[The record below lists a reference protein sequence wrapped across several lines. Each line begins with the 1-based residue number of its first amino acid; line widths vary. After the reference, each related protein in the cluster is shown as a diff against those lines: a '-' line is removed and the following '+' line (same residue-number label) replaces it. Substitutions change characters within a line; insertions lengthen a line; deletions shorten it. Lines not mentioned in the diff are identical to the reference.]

1 MRLSAVVGLILLVSS
16 HAWAA
21 EGPADGVSAA
31 FEAGTGALGAIK
43 DAGGKPSGYAV
54 AERLPDG
61 GWLVEA
67 TYEVSGQSIRLPIK
81 FDSNFETKWV
91 PVLLYG
97 DALLAIIKSGALP
110 KVEGS
115 SWGQKARLPAFP
127 VIVTGK
133 RIITVF
139 GELPFEASPKVEPID
154 QLMKHTARWIDE
166 VLANDPGPA
175 SFDILGQGNLAWVD
189 MIRVVYSVSMAGLFE
204 LAFVGPGKTGL
215 ESLSGL
221 SPVVYGPLSESS
233 SLVTLGISSEN
244 DGLGFRVSIAGVIEA
259 PGPKSCAPAIT
270 FCASTREEF
279 QAGLGDVPAAKGA
292 RTVIAP
298 EFNVPFQTL
307 VEITSWPD
315 DVPVLSVVAP

>member
-1 MRLSAVVGLILLVSS
+1 MRLSFWVGLILLISNQ
-16 HAWAA
+16 AWAA
-21 EGPADGVSAA
+21 EGPDEGINTA
-31 FEAGTGALGAIK
+31 FQAGTGALGAIK

-54 AERLPDG
+54 AEHLPDG

-67 TYEVSGQSIRLPIK
+67 TYDVAGQSIRLPIK
-81 FDSNFETKWV
+81 FDSKFETKWT
-91 PVLLYG
+91 PVRLYG
-97 DALLAIIKSGALP
+97 DALLAIVKSGALP
-110 KVEGS
+110 KVDGTAWS
-115 SWGQKARLPAFP
+115 QKARLPAFP

-139 GELPFEASPKVEPID
+139 GEIPFESSPKVEPIY

-166 VLANDPGPA
+166 VLVNDPAPA
-175 SFDILGQGNLAWVD
+175 AFDILGQGNLAWVD

-204 LAFVGPGKTGL
+204 LAFIGPGKTGL

-233 SLVTLGISSEN
+233 TLVTLGVSAEN
-244 DGLGFRVSIAGVIEA
+244 DGLGFRVAIAGVLEA
-259 PGPKSCAPAIT
+259 PGPKSCAPTIT

-292 RTVIAP
+292 RTVIAT
-298 EFNVPFQTL
+298 EFGVPFQTL